1 MMLLF
6 SPQIDEMEDI
16 ILLNTPFICGKD
28 QRTLNSSRSD
38 FLLEQNRISGQL
50 TAVGSITIHSQSTT
64 LMLTFSPC
72 YRQLG
77 CFSIRES

>member
-16 ILLNTPFICGKD
+16 ILLNTPFKCGKD

-38 FLLEQNRISGQL
+38 FLLAQSRISGQL
-50 TAVGSITIHSQSTT
+50 SAVQSITIHSLSITV
-64 LMLTFSPC
+64 MLTSPPH
-72 YRQLG
+72 YRQIKY
-77 CFSIRES
+77 FSLRES

>member
-6 SPQIDEMEDI
+6 SPKIDEMEDI
-16 ILLNTPFICGKD
+16 ILLNTPFIFGKD

-50 TAVGSITIHSQSTT
+50 SAVGSIAIHSQSNSNVHI
-64 LMLTFSPC
+64 LSSL
-72 YRQLG
+72 
-77 CFSIRES
+77 